1 MTNSITPLFND
12 STLQSLKLTLDAA
25 SLRHGAIASNIANIS
40 TPGYK
45 RLDVAPQFQTEF
57 QNALAQ
63 LNRGE
68 EAHPLYPANTIQK
81 DASILSEKAD
91 GNNVNLDSEMLEMTK
106 NQTLFEFSST
116 LAAKR
121 YNGLKVAITGRT
133 S

>member
-1 MTNSITPLFND
+1 VTNSISPLFND
-12 STLQSLKLTLDAA
+12 NTLQSLKMTLDA
-25 SLRHGAIASNIANIS
+25 SSIRHNAIASNIANVS

-45 RLDVAPQFQTEF
+45 RLDVAPQFQSEF
-57 QNALAQ
+57 QNALAK
-63 LNRGE
+63 LDKGE
-68 EAHPLYPANTIQK
+68 EARPLYPSNVIQR
-81 DASILSEKAD
+81 DPLALSEKGD
-91 GNNVNLDSEMLEMTK
+91 GNNVNLDTELLEMTK